1 MSYIKDVYAECIAS
15 GYTPRADGVLV
26 SPERNH
32 TSQSPIL
39 AQDERPDM
47 QGHGWINY
55 LKGVR
60 SMTPSNVLV
69 YGFSGMRMYG
79 KPGMV
84 FRPMKVREDFKEW
97 RDTKTQD
104 GAATQ
109 KWLLKHG
116 YRKVWYKAEGVGES
130 AKYLEYWAHTSLVGE
145 STEILHIPPSV
156 LKKLV
161 VEQPVKEQTLE
172 EFAQE
177 MCGQ

>member
-1 MSYIKDVYAECIAS
+1 MGKMKELFTGCIAE
-15 GYTPRADGVLV
+15 GYSPRVDGVLA

-32 TSQSPIL
+32 ISTSPIL
-39 AQDERPDM
+39 AQDERPEM
-47 QGHGWINY
+47 QGRGWINH
-55 LKGVR
+55 LER
-60 SMTPSNVLV
+60 SKKMTPQVLV
-69 YGFSGMRMYG
+69 YGFSGMRLYG

-84 FRPMKVREDFKEW
+84 FRPLKVREDFKEW

-109 KWLLKHG
+109 KWLLRNG
-116 YRKVWYKAEGVGES
+116 YRKVWYKAEGNGVD

-145 STEILHIPPSV
+145 SAEQLNIPPSI

-161 VEQPVKEQTLE
+161 EVPAKETLE
-172 EFAQE
+172 AFANA